1 MNDFEIQRDLRG
13 MKTLRLPSHD
23 LWPAI
28 AARIEAGSEAAGLEA
43 AMAPRAARRRWIPLA
58 AAAGTLLAIV
68 GGLLTFTLQP
78 RDDASS
84 SAIADATPPRVERIS
99 PRDAR
104 EQAQRTGEDPRLAGA
119 NIVLDAAH
127 SELQQAL
134 EQHPDAVFLVSLL
147 NRTNAQRMKL
157 EQFGAKAG

>member
-1 MNDFEIQRDLRG
+1 MTEFEIQRNLRAMNAPRMPG
-13 MKTLRLPSHD
+13 RD

-28 AARIEAGSEAAGLEA
+28 AARIDAQHETTNASSNA
-43 AMAPRAARRRWIPLA
+43 RVVKRRRWIPLA
-58 AAAGTLLAIV
+58 AAAGTVLAIV
-68 GGLLTFTLQP
+68 GGLLIYTQREHAAP
-78 RDDASS
+78 SS
-84 SAIADATPPRVERIS
+84 SDDYASATTRVERIS
-99 PRDAR
+99 PQEARD
-104 EQAQRTGEDPRLAGA
+104 QALRTGQDPRLAGP

>member
-1 MNDFEIQRDLRG
+1 MTDFEIQRRLRA
-13 MKTLRLPSHD
+13 MNAPRLPERD

-28 AARIEAGSEAAGLEA
+28 AARIGTAPQTAAS
-43 AMAPRAARRRWIPLA
+43 RAVRRRWIPLA
-58 AAAGTLLAIV
+58 AAAAAVFVV
-68 GGLLTFTLQP
+68 GGSILTFTLRERAP
-78 RDDASS
+78 ASS
-84 SAIADATPPRVERIS
+84 DADYGMATHVERIT
-99 PRDAR
+99 PQEAR
-104 EQAQRTGEDPRLAGA
+104 EQALRTGQDPRLAGA

-157 EQFGAKAG
+157 EQLGANAG

>member
-1 MNDFEIQRDLRG
+1 MTEFEIQRKLRA
-13 MKTLRLPSHD
+13 MNAPREPDRD

-28 AARIEAGSEAAGLEA
+28 AARIGSSSQIS
-43 AMAPRAARRRWIPLA
+43 APHMRRRWIPLA
-58 AAAGTLLAIV
+58 AAAGTVFAIV
-68 GGLLTFTLQP
+68 GSLTFFALNGRVETGT
-78 RDDASS
+78 DSDYAM
-84 SAIADATPPRVERIS
+84 TTRVERIS
-99 PRDAR
+99 PAQAR
-104 EQAQRTGEDPRLAGA
+104 EQALRSGEDPRLAGS

>member
-1 MNDFEIQRDLRG
+1 MTEFEIQRKLRAMNQPRIPG
-13 MKTLRLPSHD
+13 HD

-28 AARIEAGSEAAGLEA
+28 AARIEADQAAPVA
-43 AMAPRAARRRWIPLA
+43 HVARRRWMPLA
-58 AAAGTLLAIV
+58 AAAGTLLAIA
-68 GGLLTFTLQP
+68 GGLTVFSLQHRRP
-78 RDDASS
+78 PTSDDY
-84 SAIADATPPRVERIS
+84 ATATRVERIS
-99 PRDAR
+99 PSEAR
-104 EQAQRTGEDPRLAGA
+104 EQALRSGTDPRIAGA

>member
-1 MNDFEIQRDLRG
+1 MTDFEIQRQLRA
-13 MKTLRLPSHD
+13 MNAPRAPERD

-28 AARIEAGSEAAGLEA
+28 ATRIASSPMESAR
-43 AMAPRAARRRWIPLA
+43 PTRRRWIPLA
-58 AAAGTLLAIV
+58 AAAGTVLAMAGSMV
-68 GGLLTFTLQP
+68 VFFALRQHAASPADT
-78 RDDASS
+78 DDYAMMHR
-84 SAIADATPPRVERIS
+84 IERIS
-99 PRDAR
+99 PSEAR
-104 EQAQRTGEDPRLAGA
+104 EAALRSGEDPRLAGA

-127 SELQQAL
+127 TELQQAL

>member
-1 MNDFEIQRDLRG
+1 MTEFEIQRKLRA
-13 MKTLRLPSHD
+13 MDAPRQPEHD

-28 AARIEAGSEAAGLEA
+28 AARIASSSQTST
-43 AMAPRAARRRWIPLA
+43 PHAARRRWLPLA
-58 AAAGTLLAIV
+58 AAASTVLAIA
-68 GGLLTFTLQP
+68 GGLAFFAMKGEVDTSTN
-78 RDDASS
+78 DDYAMTTR
-84 SAIADATPPRVERIS
+84 IERIS
-99 PRDAR
+99 PAQAR
-104 EQAQRTGEDPRLAGA
+104 EQALRSGEDPRLAGA

-147 NRTNAQRMKL
+147 NRTNAQRMKI

>member
-1 MNDFEIQRDLRG
+1 MTEFETQRQLRAMNAPRQPE
-13 MKTLRLPSHD
+13 HD

-28 AARIEAGSEAAGLEA
+28 AARIAASSGTS
-43 AMAPRAARRRWIPLA
+43 APQATRRRWMPLA
-58 AAAGTLLAIV
+58 AAASTVFAIV
-68 GGLLTFTLQP
+68 GALTFLAL
-78 RDDASS
+78 RDQVDTSTSS
-84 SAIADATPPRVERIS
+84 DYAMTTHVERIS
-99 PRDAR
+99 PSQAR
-104 EQAQRTGEDPRLAGA
+104 EQALRSGEDPRLAGSS
-119 NIVLDAAH
+119 IVLDAAH

>member
-1 MNDFEIQRDLRG
+1 MTEFEIQRKLRA
-13 MKTLRLPSHD
+13 MNAPREPDRD

-28 AARIEAGSEAAGLEA
+28 AARIESASEAS
-43 AMAPRAARRRWIPLA
+43 APHTARRRWIPLA
-58 AAAGTLLAIV
+58 AAAGTVFAIV
-68 GGLLTFTLQP
+68 GALAFFAMRGHIDTNAS
-78 RDDASS
+78 DDYAM
-84 SAIADATPPRVERIS
+84 ATHIERIS
-99 PRDAR
+99 PAEAR
-104 EQAQRTGEDPRLAGA
+104 EQALRSGEDPRLAGA

>member
-1 MNDFEIQRDLRG
+1 MTEFEIQRNLRAMNAPRMPG
-13 MKTLRLPSHD
+13 RD

-28 AARIEAGSEAAGLEA
+28 AARIDATPDA
-43 AMAPRAARRRWIPLA
+43 AMAPIAKRRWIPLA
-58 AAAGTLLAIV
+58 AAAGTVLAIA
-68 GGLLTFTLQP
+68 GGLLIFTL
-78 RDDASS
+78 RDRATNVSDADY
-84 SAIADATPPRVERIS
+84 AMTTRIEPIS
-99 PRDAR
+99 PRNAR
-104 EQAQRTGEDPRLAGA
+104 EQALRTGEDPRLAGA

>member
-1 MNDFEIQRDLRG
+1 MTEFEIQRNLRAMNAARMPG
-13 MKTLRLPSHD
+13 RD

-28 AARIEAGSEAAGLEA
+28 AERIDAQPEAAA
-43 AMAPRAARRRWIPLA
+43 VRVTRRRWIPLA
-58 AAAGTLLAIV
+58 AAAGTVFAIA
-68 GGLLTFTLQP
+68 GSILIFTL
-78 RDDASS
+78 RDRASDS
-84 SAIADATPPRVERIS
+84 SAIDYAMTTRVEHIT
-99 PRDAR
+99 PGEVR
-104 EQAQRTGEDPRLAGA
+104 EQALRTGEDPRLASA

>member
-13 MKTLRLPSHD
+13 MKTPRMPSHD

-28 AARIEAGSEAAGLEA
+28 AARIEAGPEV
-43 AMAPRAARRRWIPLA
+43 AMAPLATRRRWIPLA

-68 GGLLTFTLQP
+68 GGLLTFTLHQ
-78 RDDASS
+78 RDDVSS

>member
-1 MNDFEIQRDLRG
+1 MTEFEIQRQLRA
-13 MKTLRLPSHD
+13 MNAPRVPSHD

-28 AARIEAGSEAAGLEA
+28 EARIESASEVASARG
-43 AMAPRAARRRWIPLA
+43 RRRWIPLA
-58 AAAGTLLAIV
+58 AAASTVFAIV
-68 GGLLTFTLQP
+68 GALLVFSL
-78 RDDASS
+78 RDRTPEF
-84 SAIADATPPRVERIS
+84 SAHGFADSPATRIERIS
-99 PRDAR
+99 PQEAR
-104 EQAQRTGEDPRLAGA
+104 EQALRTGQDPRLAGA
-119 NIVLDAAH
+119 SIVLDAAH

>member
-1 MNDFEIQRDLRG
+1 MTEFEIQRKLRA
-13 MKTLRLPSHD
+13 MNAPRVPERD

-28 AARIEAGSEAAGLEA
+28 AARIEWASETS
-43 AMAPRAARRRWIPLA
+43 APRATRRWIPLA
-58 AAAGTLLAIV
+58 AAASTVFAIA
-68 GGLLTFTLQP
+68 GGLAFLAL
-78 RDDASS
+78 RDRVETKTND
-84 SAIADATPPRVERIS
+84 DYATTTRIERIS
-99 PRDAR
+99 PSEAR
-104 EQAQRTGEDPRLAGA
+104 AQALRTGEDPRLAGSS
-119 NIVLDAAH
+119 IVLDAAH

>member
-1 MNDFEIQRDLRG
+1 MTEFEIQRKLRA
-13 MKTLRLPSHD
+13 MNAPRTPEHD

-28 AARIEAGSEAAGLEA
+28 ASRIESSSEISTT
-43 AMAPRAARRRWIPLA
+43 RRRWIPLA
-58 AAAGTLLAIV
+58 AAASTVIAII
-68 GGLLTFTLQP
+68 GGLAFFAL
-78 RDDASS
+78 RD
-84 SAIADATPPRVERIS
+84 RVESNTNNDYAMTTRIERIS
-99 PRDAR
+99 PSEAR
-104 EQAQRTGEDPRLAGA
+104 EQVLRTGEDPRLAGP

>member
-1 MNDFEIQRDLRG
+1 MTEFEIQRKLRA
-13 MKTLRLPSHD
+13 MNAPREPDRD

-28 AARIEAGSEAAGLEA
+28 AARIESASEASTPNAV
-43 AMAPRAARRRWIPLA
+43 RRRWVPLA
-58 AAAGTLLAIV
+58 AAAGTVFAIV
-68 GGLLTFTLQP
+68 GALAFFAMRGHIDTSAS
-78 RDDASS
+78 DDDYAM
-84 SAIADATPPRVERIS
+84 ATRIERIS
-99 PRDAR
+99 PAEAR
-104 EQAQRTGEDPRLAGA
+104 EQALRSGEDPRLAGA

>member
-1 MNDFEIQRDLRG
+1 VTDFEIQRQLRA
-13 MKTLRLPSHD
+13 MNAPRAPERD

-28 AARIEAGSEAAGLEA
+28 ATRIASSPMESRR
-43 AMAPRAARRRWIPLA
+43 PVRRRWLPLA
-58 AAAGTLLAIV
+58 AAAGTVLAMAGSMIAFLALRQQAASP
-68 GGLLTFTLQP
+68 GGT
-78 RDDASS
+78 DDYAMMRR
-84 SAIADATPPRVERIS
+84 IERIS
-99 PRDAR
+99 PSEAR
-104 EQAQRTGEDPRLAGA
+104 EEALRSGQDPRLAGA

-127 SELQQAL
+127 TELQQAL

>member
-1 MNDFEIQRDLRG
+1 MTDFEIQRRLRA
-13 MKTLRLPSHD
+13 MNTPRPPERD

-28 AARIEAGSEAAGLEA
+28 AARIETAPQTAAT
-43 AMAPRAARRRWIPLA
+43 RAVRRLWIPLA
-58 AAAGTLLAIV
+58 AAAAAVFVI
-68 GGLLTFTLQP
+68 GGSILTFALRERAP
-78 RDDASS
+78 ASS
-84 SAIADATPPRVERIS
+84 DVDYAMTTRVERIT
-99 PRDAR
+99 PQEAR
-104 EQAQRTGEDPRLAGA
+104 EQALRTGQDPRLAGA

-157 EQFGAKAG
+157 EQLGANAG

>member
-1 MNDFEIQRDLRG
+1 MTEFEMQRKLRAMNAPRAPER
-13 MKTLRLPSHD
+13 D

-28 AARIEAGSEAAGLEA
+28 AARIDASSAASS
-43 AMAPRAARRRWIPLA
+43 PHARRRWIPLA
-58 AAAGTLLAIV
+58 AAASTVLAIA
-68 GGLLTFTLQP
+68 GSLTFFAMKGHVDTSTN
-78 RDDASS
+78 DDYAMTTR
-84 SAIADATPPRVERIS
+84 IERIS
-99 PRDAR
+99 PAQAR
-104 EQAQRTGEDPRLAGA
+104 EQALRSGEDPRLAGP

>member
-1 MNDFEIQRDLRG
+1 MTEFEIQRNLRA
-13 MKTLRLPSHD
+13 MNAPREPARD

-28 AARIEAGSEAAGLEA
+28 AARIGASSESSAPP
-43 AMAPRAARRRWIPLA
+43 AMRRRWIPLA
-58 AAAGTLLAIV
+58 AAASTVFAIV
-68 GGLLTFTLQP
+68 GALTFFAL
-78 RDDASS
+78 RDHVDTSIDNDYAMTTR
-84 SAIADATPPRVERIS
+84 IERIS
-99 PRDAR
+99 PAQAR
-104 EQAQRTGEDPRLAGA
+104 EQALRSGEDPRLAGS

>member
-1 MNDFEIQRDLRG
+1 MTEFEIQRNLRAMNAPRMPG
-13 MKTLRLPSHD
+13 RD

-28 AARIEAGSEAAGLEA
+28 AARMEAQSETPNASPKA
-43 AMAPRAARRRWIPLA
+43 RVVVRRRWIPLA
-58 AAAGTLLAIV
+58 AAAGTVLAIV
-68 GGLLTFTLQP
+68 GSLLMYTLRERAVP
-78 RDDASS
+78 SS
-84 SAIADATPPRVERIS
+84 SNDYASATRVERIS
-99 PRDAR
+99 PQEARD
-104 EQAQRTGEDPRLAGA
+104 QALRTGQDPRLAGA

-134 EQHPDAVFLVSLL
+134 DQHPDAVFLVSLL

>member
-1 MNDFEIQRDLRG
+1 LRAMNAPRMPG
-13 MKTLRLPSHD
+13 HD

-28 AARIEAGSEAAGLEA
+28 AARIEA
-43 AMAPRAARRRWIPLA
+43 APETATTPINKRRWIPLA
-58 AAAGTLLAIV
+58 AAAGTVLAIA
-68 GGLLTFTLQP
+68 GGLLIFTQ
-78 RDDASS
+78 RNQATISSDADY
-84 SAIADATPPRVERIS
+84 AMTTRIERIT
-99 PRDAR
+99 PHDAR
-104 EQAQRTGEDPRLAGA
+104 EQALRTGEDPRLAGA

-157 EQFGAKAG
+157 EQFGSKAG